1 MTNKIIVEVYVPV
14 LGQKYDVLIPIN
26 KKIQNVT
33 RLINEAIIEL
43 SNGCY
48 SKKDNV
54 VLYNRETG
62 MLLEPKL
69 NVKEVGLV
77 NGSQVILI

>member
-1 MTNKIIVEVYVPV
+1 MTNKILVEVYVPI
-14 LGQKYDVLIPIN
+14 LDQKYDVLIPIN

-33 RLINEAIIEL
+33 RLINEAVIDL

-48 SKKDNV
+48 NKKDNI
-54 VLYNRETG
+54 VLYNRENG